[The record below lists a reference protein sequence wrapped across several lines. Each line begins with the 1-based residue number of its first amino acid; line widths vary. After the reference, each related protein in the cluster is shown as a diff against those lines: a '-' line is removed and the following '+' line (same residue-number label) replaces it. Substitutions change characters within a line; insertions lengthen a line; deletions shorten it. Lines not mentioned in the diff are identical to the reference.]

1 MVVQLGQEERYN
13 WLTFKMNLQ
22 ENPILGVN

>member
-1 MVVQLGQEERYN
+1 MVVQLGQEQRYN
-13 WLTFKMNLQ
+13 WLTFKTNLP